1 MIAPGTRFWRNLK
14 PDCRHCYRGVCVDGQ
29 KKSLEYAV
37 ELWKPSTNALMLI
50 RAHGL
55 HHNVAAYSRASLW
68 LSMHAPQQ
76 QCLQFGVA
84 DVQATRHSIPPQ
96 RTPHNRASRVGGRQ
110 PERPHS
116 MTTSGANM
124 PICLQAVL
132 MVDRMISPFTLSA
145 GPILFCLAIVYLSD
159 FVSWS
164 DYVVTVCI
172 YFLWIL
178 VSRTVRM
185 TPHFWRVP
193 GAPRCCRSATVL
205 CACGHSVCW
214 CCLRN
219 V

>member
-1 MIAPGTRFWRNLK
+1 
-14 PDCRHCYRGVCVDGQ
+14 
-29 KKSLEYAV
+29 
-37 ELWKPSTNALMLI
+37 
-50 RAHGL
+50 
-55 HHNVAAYSRASLW
+55 
-68 LSMHAPQQ
+68 
-76 QCLQFGVA
+76 
-84 DVQATRHSIPPQ
+84 
-96 RTPHNRASRVGGRQ
+96 
-110 PERPHS
+110 

-185 TPHFWRVP
+185 TPQDRK
-193 GAPRCCRSATVL
+193 
-205 CACGHSVCW
+205 SV
-214 CCLRN
+214 